1 MIHTRAIIVHLQG
14 NKALVESTGG
24 GGCGQCSSEK
34 GCGSGKLAQLFCTR
48 PRQFTVLNE
57 SKASVGDEVQIS
69 LQDGVLLRSSMLI
82 YALPLSLLL
91 AGGMLGSYWTSDPA
105 NRDGLAAV
113 GSLLGLICGFFLAK
127 WAAKRQQVM
136 AVARPIIHT
145 D

>member
-1 MIHTRAIIVHLQG
+1 MIHTRAVIIQLHG
-14 NKALVESTGG
+14 HNALVESTEG

-57 SKASVGDEVQIS
+57 SKASVGDEVQIT

-91 AGGMLGSYWTSDPA
+91 AGGMLGSQWASDPA
-105 NRDGLAAV
+105 YRDGPAAV
-113 GSLLGLICGFFLAK
+113 GSLLGLIGGFFLAK
-127 WAAKRQQVM
+127 WAARRQQVL
-136 AVARPIIHT
+136 AVARPLIHT